1 MIENLARQFGK
12 EISHKSREV
21 YEVILPPIDM
31 YADGKDLVVEVD
43 LPGFKKENIDTRI
56 TENTLSIAAT
66 REKDQMATYYWEQRP
81 LRISRSVILPV
92 KVDVKEGDEPT
103 GKYENGVLTI
113 RLPIKG
119 IRSVKIE

>member
-1 MIENLARQFGK
+1 MIENLARQLGK

-31 YADGKDLVVEVD
+31 YVDGKDLVVEAD
-43 LPGFKKENIDTRI
+43 LPGFKKESINTSI
-56 TENTLSIAAT
+56 TETTLSITAK
-66 REKDQMATYYWEQRP
+66 REKDQTVTYYWEQRP
-81 LRISRSVILPV
+81 LRVNRTIILPV
-92 KVDVKEGDEPT
+92 KVDVKEGVEPS

-113 RLPIKG
+113 RLPIMG